1 MTRGGRQV
9 GETGKTGRVA
19 LITGANKGIGFETA
33 RQLGKQGITVLVGS
47 REKERGQK
55 AVDTLRAEGIGAR
68 FIALDVSDQVTIDCA
83 AAEVDRGFGRLDILV
98 NNAGILLER
107 IAPSECQ
114 VENLRKTFDTN
125 VFGLFAVTKAFLPLL
140 RKSAAG
146 RIVNVTSALG
156 SLAVMSDPQRL
167 ENKFLA
173 YSASKAAV
181 NMMTVAFARELA
193 GTKIKVNSAAP
204 GYTATEMNN
213 YSGTQTIAEGT
224 VASVR
229 LATLPDDGP
238 TGGFLD
244 AKGFVAW

>member
-1 MTRGGRQV
+1 VAETRKA
-9 GETGKTGRVA
+9 ERVA

-33 RQLGKQGITVLVGS
+33 RQLGKQGTTVLVGS
-47 REKERGQK
+47 REKNRGQK
-55 AVDTLRAEGIGAR
+55 AVDTLGGEGIDAR
-68 FIALDVSDQVTIDCA
+68 LLVLDVTDQATIDRA
-83 AAEVDRGFGRLDILV
+83 AADVERDFGRIDILV
-98 NNAGILLER
+98 NNAGLLLER
-107 IAPSECQ
+107 ISPSECEI
-114 VENLRKTFDTN
+114 ENLRKTFETN

-140 RKSAAG
+140 RKSRAA

-156 SLAVMSDPQRL
+156 SLATMGDTQRL

-181 NMMTVAFARELA
+181 NMMTVALARELA
-193 GTKIKVNSAAP
+193 GTAIKVNSAAP

-213 YSGTQTIAEGT
+213 YSGTQTIEEGA

-229 LATLPDDGP
+229 LATLADDGP
-238 TGGFLD
+238 TGSFLD